1 MELFNGVESLFFRMQ
16 RVDDSEGHT
25 RWALSMAN
33 LYTSSGE
40 DNKFQFPLFC
50 HNKKRNRRR
59 GERGGEGS
67 RKRKDRQIGT
77 PNRQGYLYLP
87 GAMQVTAIL
96 GKL

>member
-25 RWALSMAN
+25 RWALSTAN

-50 HNKKRNRRR
+50 HNKK
-59 GERGGEGS
+59 ETDEEEKEEEEEEG
-67 RKRKDRQIGT
+67 REKTDRQEPKTGRDIFIS
-77 PNRQGYLYLP
+77 
-87 GAMQVTAIL
+87 QVPC
-96 GKL
+96 K